1 MLQLEFIRKFEIEFT
16 MAAKSIDLNY
26 IMTEIFIFTKEI
38 FQCLPQIPA
47 IHLSIAFRSL
57 RSLKHMPDVLLNEWY
72 KRDNECTLCQTKALE
87 AS

>member
-1 MLQLEFIRKFEIEFT
+1 MLQLEFIRKIEIELT
-16 MAAKSIDLNY
+16 MAAKSIDLNH
-26 IMTEIFIFTKEI
+26 IITEIFIFTKVI

-57 RSLKHMPDVLLNEWY
+57 RSLKPTLDVLLNEWY
-72 KRDNECTLCQTKALE
+72 KRDNECTLCQTIALE